1 MKRLI
6 ACLAIALVITACG
19 TKQENV
25 SVSNS
30 SVNTST
36 APSPLVEMTA
46 PPSPTPTASLSPA
59 ATTPTATNTER
70 PVEFTY
76 LGIAPDKEHTHYKIK
91 VLTPKKISQVDLGVK
106 YWDASGKVLDETTL
120 IWQNIIKS
128 ARQPIENGKNYDVL
142 DYLPEGTTK
151 ADVVLK
157 RVVFEDGTYWNA
169 P

>member
-19 TKQENV
+19 TKQENL

-46 PPSPTPTASLSPA
+46 PPSPMPTTTASP
-59 ATTPTATNTER
+59 ATTTTER

-76 LGIAPDKEHTHYKIK
+76 LGIAPDKEHIHYKIK

-120 IWQNIIKS
+120 IWQNIVKS
-128 ARQPIENGKNYDVL
+128 ARQPIENGKTYDVL
-142 DYLPEGTTK
+142 DYMPEGTTK
-151 ADVVLK
+151 ADVILK